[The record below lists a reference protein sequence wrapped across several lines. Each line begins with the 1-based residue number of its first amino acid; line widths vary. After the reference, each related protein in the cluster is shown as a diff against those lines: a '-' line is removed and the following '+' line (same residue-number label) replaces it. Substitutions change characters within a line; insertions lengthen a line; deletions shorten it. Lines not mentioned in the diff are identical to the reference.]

1 MMYKKSWKNE
11 KIEVTLSRTV
21 NIGNYESKKIQ
32 VGLTVDVL
40 EDMSLQNTYSE
51 VKSVV
56 LDQLNKITKE
66 I

>member
-1 MMYKKSWKNE
+1 MHEKSWKNE

-40 EDMSLQNTYSE
+40 EGESLQNAYSE

-56 LDQLNKITKE
+56 LDQLNKIAKE

>member
-1 MMYKKSWKNE
+1 MYKKSWKNE